1 MCQNCFSASSSAA
14 SSSAKI
20 RRSMI
25 SADMIDGLLAG
36 AGYKVLSSELWQV
49 ARCLETV
56 MVNAPT
62 EVSHLANDA
71 IHYNGTT
78 HRTWPPGSTH
88 SSPSSTSPKNRT
100 RPVNLLGSEP
110 DGHRKLPTGTKIEE
124 DSGIGINL
132 RNREEQTGR
141 SSEVASVPT
150 ASRNHKNQRFQRPKS
165 SLNKGSYLVE
175 QQHTE
180 GVERSSYMIPGD
192 SDNIDGRFSAYI
204 DKFHHKI
211 NNDSSLAASKDSSF
225 VLPPPPFLAATQL
238 RM

>member
-1 MCQNCFSASSSAA
+1 MAQKTEKEDADFKVVPEILTLCINNCGVTGSPATKNMCQKCFSASSSAA
-14 SSSAKI
+14 SSSAKS

-36 AGYKVLSSELWQV
+36 AGYRVLSSELWQV

-88 SSPSSTSPKNRT
+88 SSPSSTSPNNRT

-124 DSGIGINL
+124 DSGIGWC
-132 RNREEQTGR
+132 
-141 SSEVASVPT
+141 
-150 ASRNHKNQRFQRPKS
+150 
-165 SLNKGSYLVE
+165 
-175 QQHTE
+175 
-180 GVERSSYMIPGD
+180 MC
-192 SDNIDGRFSAYI
+192 
-204 DKFHHKI
+204 
-211 NNDSSLAASKDSSF
+211 
-225 VLPPPPFLAATQL
+225 
-238 RM
+238 

>member
-1 MCQNCFSASSSAA
+1 MAQKTEKEDADFKAVPEILTLCINNCGVTGSPATKNMCQKCFSASSSAA
-14 SSSAKI
+14 SSSAKS

-36 AGYKVLSSELWQV
+36 AGYRDLSSELWQV

-100 RPVNLLGSEP
+100 RPINLLGSEP

-124 DSGIGINL
+124 DSGIGRRIP
-132 RNREEQTGR
+132 
-141 SSEVASVPT
+141 VASANRRRRT
-150 ASRNHKNQRFQRPKS
+150 
-165 SLNKGSYLVE
+165 G
-175 QQHTE
+175 T
-180 GVERSSYMIPGD
+180 
-192 SDNIDGRFSAYI
+192 
-204 DKFHHKI
+204 
-211 NNDSSLAASKDSSF
+211 
-225 VLPPPPFLAATQL
+225 
-238 RM
+238 